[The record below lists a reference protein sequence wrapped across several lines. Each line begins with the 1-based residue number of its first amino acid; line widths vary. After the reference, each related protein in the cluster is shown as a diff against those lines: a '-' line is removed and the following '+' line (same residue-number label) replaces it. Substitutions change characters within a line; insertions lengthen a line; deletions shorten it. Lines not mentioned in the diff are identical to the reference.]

1 MIQVSKPDFPIGKL
15 LATPAALEA
24 LQESDVDIIDLV
36 ERHIC
41 KDWGD
46 LSDEDK
52 RLNDE
57 ALHDGSRILSAYTL
71 PTEVK
76 IWIITEAA
84 DDSGERA
91 SGNDGVATGRILI
104 GWPNAVTGC
113 IGRGLSAWP
122 ESAARNQ
129 SIPQHIRRAFAEVVA
144 SRLYVSVVGGSA

>member
-1 MIQVSKPDFPIGKL
+1 MIQVSKPDFSIGKL

-24 LQESDVDIIDLV
+24 LQLADVDLIDLV

-57 ALHDGSRILSAYTL
+57 ALHDGTRIRSAYIL

-84 DDSGERA
+84 DNKGERA
-91 SGNDGVATGRILI
+91 ATTAL
-104 GWPNAVTGC
+104 
-113 IGRGLSAWP
+113 LP
-122 ESAARNQ
+122 E
-129 SIPQHIRRAFAEVVA
+129 E
-144 SRLYVSVVGGSA
+144 Y